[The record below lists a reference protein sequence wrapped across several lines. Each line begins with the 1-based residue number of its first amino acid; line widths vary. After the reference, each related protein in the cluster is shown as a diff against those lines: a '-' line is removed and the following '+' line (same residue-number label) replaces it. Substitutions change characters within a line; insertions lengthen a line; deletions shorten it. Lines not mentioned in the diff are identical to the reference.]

1 MEFIYYNAN
10 PYDKHVRDCV
20 YRAISYFFNIRWRDA
35 VRKIVYHAI
44 KDGNVNFNYTTNIV
58 DFMEN
63 QGYKRYKVP
72 RKGMTVREFGDQ
84 ANPNEVYLVYV
95 VKPKHLTIIDNC
107 NLIDI
112 WDCRDCVMGWYFKKE
127 REVTDENV

>member
-1 MEFIYYNAN
+1 MEYIYHNRN

-20 YRAISYFFNIRWRDA
+20 YRALSYFFNIRWKDA
-35 VRKIVYHAI
+35 VKRMVCHAI

-58 DFMEN
+58 DFMQN
-63 QGYKRYKVP
+63 QGYKKYKAP
-72 RKGMTVREFGDQ
+72 RKGMTVEEFGKLTK
-84 ANPNEVYLVYV
+84 PNEVYLVYV

-107 NLIDI
+107 NLMDI

-127 REVTDENV
+127 KEV

>member
-1 MEFIYYNAN
+1 MEYIYHNVN
-10 PYDKHVRDCV
+10 PYKKHVRDCV
-20 YRAISYFFNIRWRDA
+20 YRAIAYFFGWRWSEAVIRV
-35 VRKIVYHAI
+35 VRHATLS
-44 KDGNVNFNYTTNIV
+44 GSVNFNYTTNIV

-63 QGYKRYKVP
+63 QDYKRYKVP

-95 VKPKHLTIIDNC
+95 VKPKHLTIIDSC

-127 REVTDENV
+127 KEESV